1 MRPIKFRQPVWDEHN
16 KFKGWHYW
24 GFINGQ
30 SFTEPLGEPES
41 SYKEAREQGQ
51 QYTGIDDKNGVEIY
65 EGDRLKSW
73 NRVFT
78 VVWNQDDLQWGAK
91 NEYNGII
98 SSLCSW
104 PISEQFEIIGDI
116 YEVKGK

>member
-24 GFINGQ
+24 GFIDGQ

-41 SYKEAREQGQ
+41 SYKEAREQCQ

-65 EGDRLKSW
+65 EGDRLKIMEPGVYGRMESG
-73 NRVFT
+73 RFT
-78 VVWNQDDLQWGAK
+78 MGCEKRIQWHYLIALFLA
-91 NEYNGII
+91 YFRAI
-98 SSLCSW
+98 
-104 PISEQFEIIGDI
+104 
-116 YEVKGK
+116 